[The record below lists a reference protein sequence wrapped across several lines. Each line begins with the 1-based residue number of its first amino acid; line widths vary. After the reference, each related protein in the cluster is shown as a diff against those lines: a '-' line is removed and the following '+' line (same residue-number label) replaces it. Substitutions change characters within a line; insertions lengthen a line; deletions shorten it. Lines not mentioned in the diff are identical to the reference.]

1 MSNIKVP
8 RSRYSNLTKYSLNN
22 NIYVSS
28 TQKPIYSPIIGNHV
42 KECYVKEELGS
53 FSISAAV
60 RPPYNC
66 CRGCGDCSKDT
77 LVGVS

>member
-8 RSRYSNLTKYSLNN
+8 RSRYFNLMKYNKN
-22 NIYVSS
+22 TYVSG
-28 TQKPIYSPIIGNHV
+28 TQKPIYSPILGNHV

-77 LVGVS
+77 LVGVT